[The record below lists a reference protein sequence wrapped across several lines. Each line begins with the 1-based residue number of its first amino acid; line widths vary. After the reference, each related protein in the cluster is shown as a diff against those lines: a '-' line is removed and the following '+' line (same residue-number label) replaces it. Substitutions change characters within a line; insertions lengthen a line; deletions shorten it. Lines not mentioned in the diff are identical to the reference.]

1 MFVSIFNYRALS
13 FQEVEIYSNPL
24 DGEWVGDNSCAVK
37 SKLADWSSILQILL
51 SLRSFYGS
59 SMKIKDLSFQQFIN
73 KSKIQ
78 QRVRSLADQLNADY
92 GDKTPLFLP
101 ILNGS
106 FIFASDLIKQMEMPC
121 KVSFVK
127 VSSYAGTA
135 STGQLKTLIGLE
147 ESLFN
152 QDILIVE
159 DIVDTGLTL
168 QKIVDELKS
177 LGTRSVEV
185 VSLLRKT
192 PAREK
197 GISVKYV
204 GFEIENEFVVGYGLD
219 YDGLGRNLK
228 DIYKTKS

>member
-1 MFVSIFNYRALS
+1 
-13 FQEVEIYSNPL
+13 
-24 DGEWVGDNSCAVK
+24 
-37 SKLADWSSILQILL
+37 
-51 SLRSFYGS
+51 
-59 SMKIKDLSFQQFIN
+59 MKIKDRTFQQFIN

-78 QRVRSLADQLNADY
+78 QKVRTLADQLNTDY
-92 GDKTPLFLP
+92 GDKIPLFLP

-106 FIFASDLIKQMEMPC
+106 FIFASDLIKQMEMSC

-127 VSSYAGTA
+127 VSSYAGTT

-185 VSLLRKT
+185 VALLRKA

-197 GISVKYV
+197 GIPVKYV